1 MKCNHDALIYTYT
14 DKTYY
19 IRFILWYK
27 SCWFISCFSI
37 TWIFSC
43 LYLISSVYPKKEY
56 CNWNTAQKSGRKE
69 VGKQKIGLCLWCKT
83 YLYRIHKRDIDERH
97 FCVSSLK
104 RPLVSY
110 KTIIV
115 SIEEITSWMKK
126 IILKISNCISNC
138 SICSTG
144 WTHLAYK
151 PLINFLQTNY
161 RNLNHIHYE
170 CICKY
175 KMSEIIYYESYMQI
189 EQVNVQKVNNISVII
204 FDNTS

>member
-1 MKCNHDALIYTYT
+1 MLPNQAQMFRKENQIAKIKACVDLETIYRFCLYLKFEISIILCWHHIQSFEGSYFRKTKCNHDALMYTYT
-14 DKTYY
+14 NKTYY

-104 RPLVSY
+104 RPLVSF

-115 SIEEITSWMKK
+115 SIEEITSWMK
-126 IILKISNCISNC
+126 ID
-138 SICSTG
+138 
-144 WTHLAYK
+144 H
-151 PLINFLQTNY
+151 P
-161 RNLNHIHYE
+161 RNLELH
-170 CICKY
+170 
-175 KMSEIIYYESYMQI
+175 
-189 EQVNVQKVNNISVII
+189 
-204 FDNTS
+204 

>member
-1 MKCNHDALIYTYT
+1 MLPNQAQMFRKENQIAKIKACVDLETIYRFCLYLKFEISIILCWHHIQSFEGSYFRETKCNHDALMYTYT
-14 DKTYY
+14 NKTYY

-126 IILKISNCISNC
+126 D
-138 SICSTG
+138 
-144 WTHLAYK
+144 H
-151 PLINFLQTNY
+151 PQNFKL
-161 RNLNHIHYE
+161 H
-170 CICKY
+170 
-175 KMSEIIYYESYMQI
+175 
-189 EQVNVQKVNNISVII
+189 
-204 FDNTS
+204 